1 MMTTPPDSGQLTAAQ
16 RRALERAQF
25 FFLHGDDLAKIENFK
40 EEIVNTHLRAEER
53 EENYNEYG
61 MLGGALTALR
71 SVLGDVI
78 AELSTVSFLPT
89 AKRVVTLY
97 NIQDFYEARTRTA
110 KKGRGQSKDT
120 KSPSEILVHFIENDL
135 PNLPAVLIIIAPED
149 YEKRRRVLPTDPVFA
164 SAKRQGSAYCFREV
178 GPQFAF
184 FDALFARNSAQAIR
198 LWRDWQ
204 ERVGGSPRP
213 YFALISQL
221 RLLIQ
226 AKMVASRIYERR
238 GVRFEEFVEKML
250 PADEDLNVMRLSPDW
265 RREKLM
271 RASANFTLQE
281 LVTAYEKLE
290 PLAKYAVPL
299 ASDPFVPDRQLLA
312 ELWILEFCAR
322 EENQ

>member
-1 MMTTPPDSGQLTAAQ
+1 MTSRPDSDQFTAAQ

-25 FFLHGDDLAKIENFK
+25 FFLHGDDLAKIESFK
-40 EEIVNTHLRAEER
+40 EEIVGSHLRTEER
-53 EENYNEYG
+53 EENYTEYG
-61 MLGGALTALR
+61 ILGGTPTQLR

-97 NIQDFYEARTRTA
+97 NIQDFYEGRGRPAR
-110 KKGRGQSKDT
+110 KGRGASKEA
-120 KSPSEILVHFIENDL
+120 KAPSEILAEFIENEL

-149 YEKRRRVLPTDPVFA
+149 YEKRRRVLASDPVFA
-164 SAKRQGSAYCFREV
+164 SAKRQGTAYCFREV

-184 FDALFARNSAQAIR
+184 FDALFARNSGQAIR

-213 YFALISQL
+213 YYALISQL

-226 AKMVASRIYERR
+226 AKMLASRIYERR
-238 GVRFEEFVEKML
+238 GVQREEFVERML
-250 PADEDLNVMRLSPDW
+250 PGDDELNVTRLMPEW

-281 LVTAYEKLE
+281 LVAAYEKLE
-290 PLAKYAVPL
+290 PLAKFAVPL
-299 ASDPFVPDRQLLA
+299 ATDPVVPDRQLQA

-322 EENQ
+322 EEDL